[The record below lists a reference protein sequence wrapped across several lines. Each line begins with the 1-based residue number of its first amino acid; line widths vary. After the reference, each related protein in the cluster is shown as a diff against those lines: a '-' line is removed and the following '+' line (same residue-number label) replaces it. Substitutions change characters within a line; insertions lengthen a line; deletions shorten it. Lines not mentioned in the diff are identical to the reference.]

1 MRKSF
6 AALML
11 LASTAAVQAAEVKI
25 PVGHAFNWVG
35 AKPFNTVVVGNPEL
49 LEVTPGA
56 TNRDLNIAAREPTMK
71 EGLYVPIAA
80 TSNVLLLNGEGD
92 IVDELRVTVT
102 PNEVNTVN
110 IIRGGDFPTRRTYYC
125 FGYGCIDINKRK
137 ESGPEVVIATP
148 K

>member
-11 LASTAAVQAAEVKI
+11 LASTAAVQAAEPVKI
-25 PVGHAFNWVG
+25 PVGHAINWVG
-35 AKPFNTVVVGNPEL
+35 AKPFNTVVVGNLEL
-49 LEVTPGA
+49 LNVTPGA

-92 IVDELRVTVT
+92 IVDELHVTVT
-102 PNEVNTVN
+102 PNEVKTVN
-110 IIRGGDFPTRRTYYC
+110 IIRGGGRPTAYYC
-125 FGYGCIDINKRK
+125 FGYGCININKQK
-137 ESGPEVVIATP
+137 EA